1 MFYKKNDRGYGG
13 EIIWSHW
20 IALAIILVVIIMA
33 VVPLYGVWS
42 KEMSGKAELREAEW
56 NRQIAVEEARAL
68 KESATLRAEAEIE
81 RAKGVSQANAIIS
94 DSLKG
99 NEEYLRYL
107 WIDQLANGQAGQ
119 IIYVPTEAGLP
130 ILEAGRR

>member
-1 MFYKKNDRGYGG
+1 MSDNQSTVLGSIVLG
-13 EIIWSHW
+13 IVV
-20 IALAIILVVIIMA
+20 VVILFTLLFGWQFFK
-33 VVPLYGVWS
+33 VFS

-56 NRQIAVEEARAL
+56 SRQIAVEEAKAI
-68 KESATLRAEAEIE
+68 KESATLKAEAEVE

-107 WIDQLANGQAGQ
+107 WIDQLTNNQNQ
-119 IIYVPTEAGLP
+119 VIYVPTEAGLP
-130 ILEAGRR
+130 LLEAGKR

>member
-1 MFYKKNDRGYGG
+1 MSEKQIG
-13 EIIWSHW
+13 
-20 IALAIILVVIIMA
+20 AIISILVIGVVIIGLLFGLFFGWQLLK
-33 VVPLYGVWS
+33 VFS

-56 NRQIAVEEARAL
+56 SRQIAVEEAKAL
-68 KESATLRAEAEIE
+68 KESATLKAEAEVE

-107 WIDQLANGQAGQ
+107 WIDQLTNNQNQ
-119 IIYVPTEAGLP
+119 VIYIPTEAGLP
-130 ILEAGRR
+130 LLEAGKR